1 MNNTYISI
9 HTETNRDSKAQRL
22 IVMVDA
28 NNIITPFVVAMLD
41 ANNNYR
47 IEYLYI
53 LRIAKL
59 MEVDT
64 DRVVGLL
71 TKGMQEYKKQNTK
84 ETFTFTFNLPK
95 HN

>member
-9 HTETNRDSKAQRL
+9 HTETNRDTNEQRL

-28 NNIITPFVVAMLD
+28 NNIITPIVVSMLD
-41 ANNNYR
+41 ITNCYR
-47 IEYLYI
+47 IEYIYL

-59 MEVDT
+59 VNVSI
-64 DRVVGLL
+64 DRVIGLL
-71 TKGMQEYKKQNTK
+71 IKAMNEYKMQNTK
-84 ETFTFTFNLPK
+84 ETFTFSFNLPK

>member
-9 HTETNRDSKAQRL
+9 HTETNRETKQQRL

-28 NNIITPFVVAMLD
+28 NNIITPLVVSMLD
-41 ANNNYR
+41 VTNCYR
-47 IEYLYI
+47 IEYIYL

-59 MEVDT
+59 MNISI
-64 DRVVGLL
+64 DRVMGLL
-71 TKGMQEYKKQNTK
+71 IKGLNEWKMQNTK
-84 ETFTFTFNLPK
+84 ETFTFSFNLPK

>member
-1 MNNTYISI
+1 MNNTYISV

-22 IVMVDA
+22 VVMVDA
-28 NNIITPFVVAMLD
+28 NNIITPFVVSMLD
-41 ANNNYR
+41 TNNNYR

-53 LRIAKL
+53 LRIAEL
-59 MEVDT
+59 MEIET
-64 DRVVGLL
+64 TRVVGLL
-71 TKGMQEYKKQNTK
+71 TKGMQEYKKQNAK

>member
-22 IVMVDA
+22 IIMVDA
-28 NNIITPFVVAMLD
+28 NNIITPFVVSMLD

-59 MEVDT
+59 MEINT
-64 DRVVGLL
+64 TRVVELL
-71 TKGMQEYKKQNTK
+71 TNAMQEYKKQNTK